1 MRRKKRNEYF
11 KLGKCT
17 FIILF
22 YFLILVFVGQVNSIY
37 EYMVEIDC

>member
-1 MRRKKRNEYF
+1 M
-11 KLGKCT
+11 